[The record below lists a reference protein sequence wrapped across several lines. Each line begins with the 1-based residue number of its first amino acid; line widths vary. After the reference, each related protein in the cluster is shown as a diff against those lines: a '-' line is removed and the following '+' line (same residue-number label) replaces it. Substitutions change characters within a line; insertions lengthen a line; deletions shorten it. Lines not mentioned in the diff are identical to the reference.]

1 MDGRWFI
8 LLIAALVIIFIIM
21 IFVRRQ
27 RREGYNIIFGQAG
40 ATKGLTTHYY
50 NCLSECQREDPNKY
64 FTSDAFMRCDY
75 KCSNDITE
83 LSEQQK
89 CAESK
94 LDIEDPNR
102 RCAPHVYAMEPKT
115 LVDIPEIQ
123 GSVAA
128 NDACWAQCGP
138 GREAAECRA
147 WCATTWEIKARC
159 KKDCLHADDPHS
171 CLPKCEKK
179 YSNYTY
185 NPNGWTWKSL

>member
-8 LLIAALVIIFIIM
+8 LLIAALVVIFIIM

-40 ATKGLTTHYY
+40 ATKGLRNHYY

-83 LSEQQK
+83 LSEEQK

-94 LDIEDPNR
+94 LDVEDPKR

-115 LVDIPEIQ
+115 LIDSPNPRIGSGQRCLLGTVWSRKRGGRMSGMVCDNVGDQ
-123 GSVAA
+123 G
-128 NDACWAQCGP
+128 
-138 GREAAECRA
+138 EM
-147 WCATTWEIKARC
+147 
-159 KKDCLHADDPHS
+159 
-171 CLPKCEKK
+171 
-179 YSNYTY
+179 
-185 NPNGWTWKSL
+185 